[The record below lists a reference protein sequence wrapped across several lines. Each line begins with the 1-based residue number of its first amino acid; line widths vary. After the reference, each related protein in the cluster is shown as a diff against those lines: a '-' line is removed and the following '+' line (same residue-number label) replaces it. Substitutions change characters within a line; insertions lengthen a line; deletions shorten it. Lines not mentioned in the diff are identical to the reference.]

1 MTLKGALKRLP
12 EDHHEVIWLRR
23 HEQRSFEEIAVR
35 LGTEAAAR
43 KLWLRALERL
53 EQEREPSP

>member
-1 MTLKGALKRLP
+1 MALKGALKRLP

-35 LGTEAAAR
+35 LGAPR
-43 KLWLRALERL
+43 RQRA
-53 EQEREPSP
+53 SSG